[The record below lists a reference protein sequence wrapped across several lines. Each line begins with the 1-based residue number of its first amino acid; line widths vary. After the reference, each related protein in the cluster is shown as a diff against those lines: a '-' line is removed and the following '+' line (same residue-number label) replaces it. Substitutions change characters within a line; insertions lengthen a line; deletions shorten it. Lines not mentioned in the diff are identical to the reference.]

1 MTDLRHF
8 ALALVVAILTLNA
21 SGLTAL
27 VVPEPCSVTESASA
41 ADGRC
46 PPTCVRCGCCAQPA
60 VPTPFER
67 IVSAEFVTPQAPL
80 AAFNALS
87 SVDRDILHVPK
98 I

>member
-27 VVPEPCSVTESASA
+27 VVPEPCSATEN
-41 ADGRC
+41 ADLGDSQC

-60 VPTPFER
+60 VPTPFE
-67 IVSAEFVTPQAPL
+67 IVVSAELVTPQALL
-80 AAFNALS
+80 AASNVLP
-87 SVDRDILHVPK
+87 SVGRDILHVPK